1 MHLIEKYATHILT
14 YTVLCSIY
22 ATVSYQSLFWF
33 FNLKE
38 DLLWVGLLGLG
49 TSIIPAL
56 FIRRIIWAASIHFL
70 AIMSVYVGFISYLV
84 VTQRWVRIQ
93 WSTFTGIITYAEF
106 AVLTTVVLVSLRK
119 HIIPHTSVNNKL
131 VSDSPETDSARG
143 QVAQAFEE
151 QRSAQSS
158 PVELKPDKSNSIGII
173 VILIV
178 VIVSSILFVLR

>member
-14 YTVLCSIY
+14 YTVLCAIY

-106 AVLTTVVLVSLRK
+106 AVLTTVVLVSLLQSFSRHPAATK
-119 HIIPHTSVNNKL
+119 QTDADSVE
-131 VSDSPETDSARG
+131 SDYPPG
-143 QVAQAFEE
+143 QTTQYQAE
-151 QRSAQSS
+151 QGIGQAS
-158 PVELKPDKSNSIGII
+158 PVEIKQNDPAKTWGIFG
-173 VILIV
+173 V
-178 VIVSSILFVLR
+178 VVVVLSAILFIWR